1 MKILTGLYSY
11 DDGEMYVKG
20 TEATVCKSVRSTPKR
35 YLFNTARTAIFPHMT
50 IEENICIGLTE
61 KKKKLRVQ
69 IEQLINSLGWDIDL
83 NELGG
88 SLSIAQQQL
97 VEIVRGLIR
106 EAEILILDEPTSTL
120 TTHEIKSLLC

>member
-1 MKILTGLYSY
+1 
-11 DDGEMYVKG
+11 MYWIKG
-20 TEATVCKSVRSTPKR
+20 NS
-35 YLFNTARTAIFPHMT
+35 
-50 IEENICIGLTE
+50 
-61 KKKKLRVQ
+61 KKLKVKVQ
-69 IEQLINSLGWDIDL
+69 QLIDSLSWDIDL
-83 NELGG
+83 NEQGE

>member
-1 MKILTGLYSY
+1 
-11 DDGEMYVKG
+11 MYRVKRK
-20 TEATVCKSVRSTPKR
+20 E
-35 YLFNTARTAIFPHMT
+35 
-50 IEENICIGLTE
+50 
-61 KKKKLRVQ
+61 KKLRVQ
-69 IEQLINSLGWDIDL
+69 IQQLISSLGWDIDL

>member
-1 MKILTGLYSY
+1 
-11 DDGEMYVKG
+11 MYRVKRK
-20 TEATVCKSVRSTPKR
+20 E
-35 YLFNTARTAIFPHMT
+35 
-50 IEENICIGLTE
+50 
-61 KKKKLRVQ
+61 KLRVQ
-69 IEQLINSLGWDIDL
+69 IQELISSLGWGIDL